1 LSAPRSA
8 ILAGLLLPGGEDPEP
23 SLDELE
29 LLLGNLGISVV
40 ARAVQR
46 RSGPDPAGFLGR
58 GKAEELKLAAA
69 AQGADLLVLDEALT
83 PSQRHH
89 LAEWTGLTVWDRSFV
104 IMRIFEARA
113 VTAEAKLQVELARLS
128 YEIPS
133 LKGLGRQM
141 SRLGGGIGT
150 RGPGETEFER
160 HRRKLERRS
169 RSIRRDLEEVRKR
182 RGRIRERRRR
192 SGFPVVALVGYTNA
206 GKSTW
211 MRALTGTDVY
221 VADKLFATLDTTV
234 RSLQPETN
242 PRVLVSDTVGFIE
255 KLPHG
260 LVASF
265 KSTLDEAREASL
277 LLHVVDASDPAHG
290 QQLAATRAVLA
301 EIGAAGIPS
310 IVLLNKVD
318 RVPAEERPFLAAG
331 HADALLVSAKSEA
344 DARTVRHAILRFF
357 EGQEQEY
364 ELRVP
369 HDQPKLRAALYA
381 EATVLE
387 ERYDEDGGTY
397 RVRATPGA
405 LERIGVRPAEG

>member
-192 SGFPVVALVGYTNA
+192 SGFPVVALVGYTNG
-206 GKSTW
+206 GKTTLLS
-211 MRALTGTDVY
+211 RLSRDGAIRGEDR
-221 VADKLFATLDTTV
+221 LFATLDTAV
-234 RSLQPETN
+234 RSLKLTEGPE
-242 PRVLVSDTVGFIE
+242 VLLSDTVGFIR
-255 KLPHG
+255 KLPPD
-260 LVASF
+260 LVAAF
-265 KSTLDEAREASL
+265 RATLEEIREADL
-277 LLHVVDASDPAHG
+277 LVLVLDASDENPSGRLSVVLETLGELKAAELPRVIALNKRDRAPEVAEG
-290 QQLAATRAVLA
+290 LAARLRHSGERAVAISASTGEGVEELVR
-301 EIGAAGIPS
+301 EIRRG
-310 IVLLNKVD
+310 LD
-318 RVPAEERPFLAAG
+318 ERKGEGFLCSS
-331 HADALLVSAKSEA
+331 V
-344 DARTVRHAILRFF
+344 
-357 EGQEQEY
+357 
-364 ELRVP
+364 
-369 HDQPKLRAALYA
+369 
-381 EATVLE
+381 
-387 ERYDEDGGTY
+387 
-397 RVRATPGA
+397 
-405 LERIGVRPAEG
+405 